1 MQIFAT
7 RVSNICV
14 STCNGLHPE
23 KITYICIR
31 ICLLEG
37 IILCFS
43 GHLSESFGHKNWA
56 ENTIR
61 RRFWRIWSVMT
72 LPSKG
77 IFCTKA
83 PECAMNF
90 SRFGKE
96 TAEIQVSFC
105 KPSLY
110 FCNVM
115 SLMACTISEDL
126 FPLALWLV
134 IRALRI

>member
-31 ICLLEG
+31 IYLLQG

-43 GHLSESFGHKNWA
+43 GHLSESFGHKNWT

-72 LPSKG
+72 LPPRRDFLHKS
-77 IFCTKA
+77 A
-83 PECAMNF
+83 
-90 SRFGKE
+90 
-96 TAEIQVSFC
+96 
-105 KPSLY
+105 
-110 FCNVM
+110 
-115 SLMACTISEDL
+115 
-126 FPLALWLV
+126 
-134 IRALRI
+134 